1 MSWTY
6 AGPAN
11 ETAKASSDNDGE
23 RRGWRV
29 STSVGEQLL
38 GALVGHEVDA
48 GADGVADYSA
58 VSTTLPHKKL
68 LGPPHVVLTQMIMD
82 SGVKASKTPVL
93 DDHLCGTKGAKLGV
107 TLDDRIGL
115 CATFLR
121 LSENGDL
128 SAHLGQ
134 FEGA

>member
-1 MSWTY
+1 
-6 AGPAN
+6 
-11 ETAKASSDNDGE
+11 
-23 RRGWRV
+23 
-29 STSVGEQLL
+29 
-38 GALVGHEVDA
+38 
-48 GADGVADYSA
+48 
-58 VSTTLPHKKL
+58 
-68 LGPPHVVLTQMIMD
+68 MIMD

-93 DDHLCGTKGAKLGV
+93 DDHLRGTKGAKLGV

-115 CATFLR
+115 CATLLR